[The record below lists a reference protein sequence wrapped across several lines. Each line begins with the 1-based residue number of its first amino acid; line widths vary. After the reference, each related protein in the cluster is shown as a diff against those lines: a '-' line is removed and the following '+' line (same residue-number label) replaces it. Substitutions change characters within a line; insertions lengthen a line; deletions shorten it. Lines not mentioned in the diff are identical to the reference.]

1 MDNSKKAMEVRDEY
15 ILKQIEIAKERIENG
30 DELHD
35 INTLLLKE
43 KNQTGNPSFTFSQ
56 IRGQV

>member
-1 MDNSKKAMEVRDEY
+1 MKVRDEY
-15 ILKQIEIAKERIENG
+15 ILKQIELAKERIENG

-43 KNQTGNPSFTFSQ
+43 KDQNGKPYFTVSQ